1 MRRVCLGSAAATVLG
16 AGVVA
21 TPAPVDAGPA
31 EQTDCSVYAL
41 DDVQGST
48 GATSRPLQLIGVDD
62 AHDLF
67 ASVTETNPVPA
78 STWP

>member
-1 MRRVCLGSAAATVLG
+1 MRLGHTLRRVSLGSAAAAVLG

-21 TPAPVDAGPA
+21 IPAPVDASPA

-41 DDVQGST
+41 DDIQGST

-62 AHDLF
+62 AHELF
-67 ASVTETNPVPA
+67 AP
-78 STWP
+78 